1 MGNPDGEELKRSE
14 QGKGDKAGTHEIV
27 FLNFFKIFFEKC
39 YHFLNSDSLLPP
51 GQDIYS
57 RP

>member
-27 FLNFFKIFFEKC
+27 FLNFLKIFFEKC
-39 YHFLNSDSLLPP
+39 YRF
-51 GQDIYS
+51 IF
-57 RP
+57 